1 MSEIPNR
8 LHKFNCKQKSIH
20 NLFYI
25 YFESTDPIEMTV
37 NDRYKDITQLE
48 SSLLLEELIIYT
60 GRLNMQNLLFQ
71 VTT

>member
-1 MSEIPNR
+1 
-8 LHKFNCKQKSIH
+8 
-20 NLFYI
+20 
-25 YFESTDPIEMTV
+25 MTV